1 MAQRYTQRTDSQ
13 PPDDRTYSPEVTS
26 FEQSPGSSQCR
37 ARISPLVTDLL
48 IIIDSSS
55 FVKKNF
61 SVFYKFFK
69 IFSTAAFSAGTGEHS
84 RRNSPMVEAVRTA
97 LELIPRPSGGLLTPG
112 DCQMRP
118 VSVPSSSQRIWRRPN
133 ADSNR
138 IRHYPFHDLLS
149 FAAINS
155 ISAVLNQFKVKRN
168 VPQEKTNTQNNR
180 TKMVLSGSKPRQY
193 HFLLPR
199 AAGRSNLAGRFLPGT
214 ERLNR
219 FCSLSPLLFQ
229 GFLQNHVLDFYGAT
243 PLGSTNISQIVPF
256 VNDSASLFSRLVP
269 SLHSQ
274 SQPGSGKNP
283 AAQTASF
290 PSGL

>member
-118 VSVPSSSQRIWRRPN
+118 VSVPSSSQRVWRRPN

-138 IRHYPFHDLLS
+138 IRHYLFHDLLS

-155 ISAVLNQFKVKRN
+155 ISAILNQFKVKRN

-193 HFLLPR
+193 HFYFHALRGGQTSLGVFSPELNALTAFAVSARFSSRDSFKIMSFTFMGPR
-199 AAGRSNLAGRFLPGT
+199 
-214 ERLNR
+214 
-219 FCSLSPLLFQ
+219 
-229 GFLQNHVLDFYGAT
+229 Y
-243 PLGSTNISQIVPF
+243 
-256 VNDSASLFSRLVP
+256 
-269 SLHSQ
+269 
-274 SQPGSGKNP
+274 
-283 AAQTASF
+283 
-290 PSGL
+290 